1 MTREQLGSAQHIL
14 QRHGILPRAA
24 HQLISNSIDH
34 QAALLAFNEIFHFA
48 GWAFLLLGVVLLLA
62 KHVTF
67 AEPDARTRLAME
79 EMVEP

>member
-1 MTREQLGSAQHIL
+1 HIL
-14 QRHGILPRAA
+14 QRQGIVPEAA
-24 HQLISNSIDH
+24 HHLIINRIDH

-62 KHVTF
+62 KRVTF
-67 AEPDARTRLAME
+67 AEPDAGTRLAME

>member
-1 MTREQLGSAQHIL
+1 
-14 QRHGILPRAA
+14 
-24 HQLISNSIDH
+24 LIIKRIDH
-34 QAALLAFNEIFHFA
+34 QAALLAFNEIFYFG

-67 AEPDARTRLAME
+67 AEPDAGTRLAME